1 MYRYTRVVYMFVRMY
16 VVSAVGDWTY
26 EQRYHGMIAEA
37 IV

>member
-1 MYRYTRVVYMFVRMY
+1 MYRYTRVVYMFVQMY
-16 VVSAVGDWTY
+16 VVSAVGNWTC